1 MRPESIT
8 IHLLNNDKL
17 LDKHVVTETEEWS
30 WHFANLPKY
39 EAGVLIHYTISEE
52 PVNGYK
58 TEISGYDVRNIH
70 VPSEVSVEVR
80 KVWEDEDDL
89 DKMRPERITIA
100 LYADGKLL
108 EKTLTLDAENFWT
121 GQFKSLPE
129 YMKGR
134 KIVYTLEEI
143 KVEGYTVSITGNRE
157 EGFVIT
163 NTHTPTKPTEPS
175 KPIPSVTPEPTV
187 KPIPPVPSTGENRG
201 IYLWLGLLLLLVTG
215 IILIVRRIFKSSTS
229 KKT

>member
-1 MRPESIT
+1 
-8 IHLLNNDKL
+8 
-17 LDKHVVTETEEWS
+17 
-30 WHFANLPKY
+30 
-39 EAGVLIHYTISEE
+39 
-52 PVNGYK
+52 
-58 TEISGYDVRNIH
+58 
-70 VPSEVSVEVR
+70 
-80 KVWEDEDDL
+80 
-89 DKMRPERITIA
+89 
-100 LYADGKLL
+100 
-108 EKTLTLDAENFWT
+108 
-121 GQFKSLPE
+121 
-129 YMKGR
+129 MKGR

-175 KPIPSVTPEPTV
+175 KPTPSVTPEPTV